1 MEKKVNI
8 KGLID
13 EAELLSVPNEEEV
26 EELLEYITSD
36 EEMLNSLINANNKLY
51 LIGDIAEGYIEST
64 NRDLRFSRVT
74 KEEVLKVLEEY
85 L

>member
-26 EELLEYITSD
+26 EESD
-36 EEMLNSLINANNKLY
+36 TEDEIDLDNTIEEKQIYEN
-51 LIGDIAEGYIEST
+51 
-64 NRDLRFSRVT
+64 
-74 KEEVLKVLEEY
+74 EEE
-85 L
+85 